1 VRRPQK
7 GSAREATPLA
17 DPAEPTTPALVGELR
32 RMTSVGTAQYEV
44 DGRAFWTDDELLGLI
59 GRNVSRRLLQAEID
73 LIPTVVEGGIL
84 YVNGRA
90 PVAGTLDIT
99 SASVTAWNGVALSG
113 TFTLHEDGRIEF
125 TDNQVSALPVISGLC
140 YDLNAAAATVCT
152 EWASAL
158 KLGYDIA
165 SGDSKLPR
173 SQRHAMLL
181 EQADTFRSRAVVGS
195 AQMVRSDVR
204 RGRGEGSHA
213 RAARRAFRRLG
224 NPG

>member
-1 VRRPQK
+1 M
-7 GSAREATPLA
+7 SEIFEAEAPEEGESTM
-17 DPAEPTTPALVGELR
+17 LVAELR
-32 RMTSVGTAQYEV
+32 RMTSVGTTQYEV
-44 DGRAFWTDDELLGLI
+44 DGRAFWSDEDLSGLI
-59 GRNVSRRLLQAEID
+59 GQNVSRRLLQSQID
-73 LIPTVVEGGIL
+73 LMPTILDGAVV

-90 PVAGTLDIT
+90 PVAGILDVA
-99 SASVTAWNGVALSG
+99 SAVVTRWDGVELSG
-113 TFTLHEDGRIEF
+113 TFTLHDDGRIEF

-181 EQADTFRSRAVVGS
+181 EQAETFRSRACVGS
-195 AQMVRSDVR
+195 VQMTRSDGR